1 MQLTKIGV
9 QKLDDPSNFV
19 FASVE
24 GTSVDWEL
32 IAKND
37 GLSFEDFC
45 EWFKVRTNNPMAI
58 IHFTD
63 FRYTKNQ

>member
-1 MQLTKIGV
+1 
-9 QKLDDPSNFV
+9 V
-19 FASVE
+19 FAPIE
-24 GTSVDWEL
+24 GKKVNWED

-45 EWFKVRTNNPMAI
+45 EWFKVRTSSPMAI

-63 FRYTKNQ
+63 FRY